1 MLRAQDTVVYKMG
14 EVYGVDSSKVSP
26 RKFPRKLVMP
36 KGGKGVGIQG
46 LWVKMDAA
54 DAQALAIVSD
64 LTGSVKVGRV
74 SAAFLCAYSNNNAL
88 GIRLG
93 YSHLNLFS
101 ESGTIRI
108 LTDDLSFNLNKIAT
122 AMNTYFVSLVNR
134 SWFGLDDRGRFALIT
149 DVSLGYSYSKSSN
162 SDKSAV
168 TNKVGFGVA
177 PGLEI
182 FVINNLSCFFTLNF
196 ADLMYSSSSTDGNG
210 SSNTFRAQVR
220 LNVLDLNF
228 GMAFYF

>member
-1 MLRAQDTVVYKMG
+1 
-14 EVYGVDSSKVSP
+14 
-26 RKFPRKLVMP
+26 
-36 KGGKGVGIQG
+36 
-46 LWVKMDAA
+46 
-54 DAQALAIVSD
+54 
-64 LTGSVKVGRV
+64 
-74 SAAFLCAYSNNNAL
+74 
-88 GIRLG
+88 
-93 YSHLNLFS
+93 
-101 ESGTIRI
+101 
-108 LTDDLSFNLNKIAT
+108 
-122 AMNTYFVSLVNR
+122 MNTYFVSLVNR